1 MAMKKII
8 SILTAITILCGMC
21 ISASA
26 EYTGGLITEQYPD
39 DVKVSVYTNYF
50 IKGEEIYM
58 EIMLGQDI
66 ADVEN
71 IETAKVF
78 IDCNRDVMKYTGDL
92 SIYSTENTAF
102 VMDETDSGYL
112 VTYTCTPDPDGCEYS
127 FVAYC
132 TFEITGNGSPDISA
146 RCEKKVFGGEM
157 KEASVS
163 LTLPENIV
171 YEKDD
176 IPHIVTNLKPPVF
189 GDRVSFN
196 AYGIINV
203 YAPQTIDEIL
213 AMLSPSD
220 GVSEIKYIP
229 CNDTERNY
237 VTTGD
242 SFALEFGGKICQEI
256 FVNLKGDADSDGLIT
271 SKDARLT
278 LRYSA
283 GLEERINNS
292 ADINFDSKKDAA
304 DARMILRVAA
314 KIDYFRHKDIV
325 VWENQIYKVGP
336 LISEAGIMYMWKCTV
351 SDPEGIEVTE
361 KIESSIDNTGKPPE
375 EIIVGAPSLQT
386 FTLKVKKMGTYEVHF
401 ELVCPWKD
409 DVRAQFGFT
418 VVSDDVLN

>member
-1 MAMKKII
+1 MKKFI
-8 SILTAITILCGMC
+8 SILTAITILCGLC
-21 ISASA
+21 IPASA
-26 EYTGGLITEQYPD
+26 EHTGGLIDEQYSD
-39 DVKVSVYTNYF
+39 DVKVSVDTNYF

-66 ADVEN
+66 GYVEE
-71 IETAKVF
+71 IETAKIY
-78 IDCNRDVMKYTGDL
+78 IDCNKDAMKYTGDL

-112 VTYTCTPDPDGCEYS
+112 VTYTCTPDTDGCEYS
-127 FVAYC
+127 FVAFC
-132 TFEITGNGSPDISA
+132 TFEITGNGSPDISV

-220 GVSEIKYIP
+220 GVSKIKHIP
-229 CNDTERNY
+229 CNDIERDY

-242 SFALEFGGKICQEI
+242 SFVLEFGGKICQEI
-256 FVNLKGDADSDGLIT
+256 VVNLKGDADSDGLIT

-292 ADINFDSKKDAA
+292 ADINFDDKKDAA

-325 VWENQIYKVGP
+325 VWENQKFKVGP
-336 LISEAGIMYMWKCTV
+336 LVSASDGGYMWRCTV
-351 SDPEGIEVTE
+351 SEEGAIEVTE
-361 KIESSIDNTGKPPE
+361 TIEPSVDNTGKEPD
-375 EIIVGAPSLQT
+375 EIFVGAPALQT
-386 FTLKVKKMGTYEVHF
+386 FMLKPLKQGKFYVHF
-401 ELVCPWKD
+401 ELIRPWESKPIKE
-409 DVRAQFGFT
+409 FGFT
-418 VVSDDVLN
+418 IIADDVLN